1 MQIFYE
7 IIEILGCL
15 LSYFYILSIADIFCT
30 YKPGVRRF
38 IPIVLSIL
46 YVPLTYDT
54 ISPFSN
60 TVGSI
65 LAMIFTYIVVCIF
78 FNGNLPIKAIIILL
92 YNIFLVCG
100 SNLFFSLT
108 SSALNI
114 PLNNLINER
123 SGLRAAIIIS
133 LYLLGFF
140 IILLLSRLIKPGSI
154 TIYDFV
160 ELSITFLFLAI
171 DFIFAVFS
179 FLILWQHSQDFSLLK
194 SACCCMSFLCLI
206 CAFISM
212 YLINEL
218 KKRHEQRT
226 ENIALQLQLNNMN
239 SYIRDTTEKV
249 NEIRHLKH
257 DMKNKLLAYNSL
269 IESNDFDAIKN
280 DIEKT
285 LALPSLSES
294 FSYCTNIAFNSILTN
309 KAGIARENNIDF
321 RCRVL
326 LAPDY
331 NSMQLLVAL
340 SNLIDN
346 AIEHELA
353 EPENLRHLTLSIIQ
367 DVDSINITLENYISQ
382 SILDTNPT
390 LATTKSNASE
400 HGMGISNTRSLVS
413 SINGIM
419 NFAEEG
425 NSFFAQIIIQNYQI

>member
-1 MQIFYE
+1 
-7 IIEILGCL
+7 
-15 LSYFYILSIADIFCT
+15 
-30 YKPGVRRF
+30 
-38 IPIVLSIL
+38 
-46 YVPLTYDT
+46 
-54 ISPFSN
+54 
-60 TVGSI
+60 
-65 LAMIFTYIVVCIF
+65 
-78 FNGNLPIKAIIILL
+78 
-92 YNIFLVCG
+92 
-100 SNLFFSLT
+100 
-108 SSALNI
+108 
-114 PLNNLINER
+114 
-123 SGLRAAIIIS
+123 
-133 LYLLGFF
+133 
-140 IILLLSRLIKPGSI
+140 
-154 TIYDFV
+154 
-160 ELSITFLFLAI
+160 
-171 DFIFAVFS
+171 
-179 FLILWQHSQDFSLLK
+179 
-194 SACCCMSFLCLI
+194 
-206 CAFISM
+206 M

-331 NSMQLLVAL
+331 NSVQLLVAL

-425 NSFFAQIIIQNYQI
+425 NSFFAQIIIQNYQT